1 MEIRLA
7 AMDDLAAVTALE
19 AVCFP
24 PAEAAQEDS
33 LRARLAAYPNHF
45 WLLEDEGRLVSFV
58 NGLVTDAYDL
68 TDEMFDDVSYHS
80 ENGGWQM
87 IFGVATH
94 PDYQRRGCAE
104 KLLRYVV
111 EKGSITVDGISLTVA
126 AVGEREFSIS
136 AIPHTVRQTVLH
148 HRRKGDLVNLE
159 TDIIGKYIEK
169 LLQPAVPQ
177 PKESTITRDLLSRCG
192 F

>member
-45 WLLEDEGRLVSFV
+45 WLLENEGRLVSFV

-68 TDEMFDDVSYHS
+68 TDEMFDDASYHS

-87 IFGVATH
+87 IFGV
-94 PDYQRRGCAE
+94 
-104 KLLRYVV
+104 
-111 EKGSITVDGISLTVA
+111 I
-126 AVGEREFSIS
+126 IS
-136 AIPHTVRQTVLH
+136 AAAA
-148 HRRKGDLVNLE
+148 RKSCCA
-159 TDIIGKYIEK
+159 TWWSR
-169 LLQPAVPQ
+169 PA
-177 PKESTITRDLLSRCG
+177 SREERALC
-192 F
+192 

>member
-58 NGLVTDAYDL
+58 NGLVTDVYDL
-68 TDEMFDDVSYHS
+68 TDEMFDDASYHS

-94 PDYQRRGCAE
+94 PNYQRRGCAE

-111 EKGSITVDGISLTVA
+111 EQA
-126 AVGEREFSIS
+126 R
-136 AIPHTVRQTVLH
+136 
-148 HRRKGDLVNLE
+148 
-159 TDIIGKYIEK
+159 
-169 LLQPAVPQ
+169 
-177 PKESTITRDLLSRCG
+177 
-192 F
+192 

>member
-68 TDEMFDDVSYHS
+68 TDEMFDDASYHS

-104 KLLRYVV
+104 KLLRYVRGGAGPPAGK
-111 EKGSITVDGISLTVA
+111 KGPCADLQGASA
-126 AVGEREFSIS
+126 ALL
-136 AIPHTVRQTVLH
+136 RQGGLRGRGH
-148 HRRKGDLVNLE
+148 L
-159 TDIIGKYIEK
+159 
-169 LLQPAVPQ
+169 
-177 PKESTITRDLLSRCG
+177 
-192 F
+192 

>member
-58 NGLVTDAYDL
+58 NGLVTDVYDL
-68 TDEMFDDVSYHS
+68 TDEMFDDASYHS
-80 ENGGWQM
+80 ENGG
-87 IFGVATH
+87 
-94 PDYQRRGCAE
+94 
-104 KLLRYVV
+104 
-111 EKGSITVDGISLTVA
+111 
-126 AVGEREFSIS
+126 VGASYYS
-136 AIPHTVRQTVLH
+136 
-148 HRRKGDLVNLE
+148 GE
-159 TDIIGKYIEK
+159 TI
-169 LLQPAVPQ
+169 
-177 PKESTITRDLLSRCG
+177 
-192 F
+192 